1 MITKTKKL
9 SDAVMIQ
16 HTLFSLPFA
25 VGVVVLETQGVISWQ
40 KAFWIILAVIGAR
53 NGANAHNRLADHDID
68 AANPRTKSR
77 HLPSGTL
84 SRRDLWIFTA
94 VCAGVLI
101 LSAAMLGTLPL
112 ILLPGA
118 LGIIVLYS
126 YSKRFTWMS
135 HFILGAAVALAPM
148 GALIAVTDTIALRFF
163 PVPLGVTLWVAG
175 FDIMY
180 ACQDV
185 SFDRAWGLHS
195 FPARFGERTALTVS
209 TLCHVGTLASFGLLS
224 YYYEL
229 GVYFWLG
236 YAATAV
242 LLAVEHVIVAPRRL
256 NHVETASY
264 HINEIVGVLF
274 MLTLILEVYL
284 G

>member
-25 VGVVVLETQGVISWQ
+25 VGVVVLESRGAIPWH

-53 NGANAHNRLADHDID
+53 NGANALNRLADHDID
-68 AANPRTKSR
+68 AANPRTTSR

-101 LSAAMLGTLPL
+101 LSAAMLGRLPL

-118 LGIIVLYS
+118 AGIIGLYS
-126 YSKRFTWMS
+126 YSKRFTWLS

-148 GALIAVTDTIALRFF
+148 GALIGVTETIAFRFF

-175 FDIMY
+175 FDIIY
-180 ACQDV
+180 ACQDI
-185 SFDRAWGLHS
+185 SFDREWKLHS
-195 FPARFGERTALTVS
+195 VPARFGERTALIVS
-209 TLCHVGTLASFGLLS
+209 TLCHVGTLASFAFLA

-229 GVYFWLG
+229 GVYFWG
-236 YAATAV
+236 GFSMITA
-242 LLAVEHVIVAPRRL
+242 LLAVEHVIVAPRKL